1 MGALSG
7 FQALSRRRF
16 FRVSLGVG
24 VALGAAAGGGVALR
38 GCAPDVT
45 GLRYLSAH
53 AYRTL
58 DALATALFPAGG
70 AIAQGASSGSMD
82 LARAFDAFLADEPEH
97 HQRDLSRALLW
108 LEYGPV
114 IHDRRLKT
122 FSHLREDE
130 RLAHF
135 ESWSTSESLLRR
147 QVATAFRKFLSVVF
161 YDRPEIWPS
170 LGYDG
175 PLFGERATPGASK

>member
-16 FRVSLGVG
+16 FRVTLGVG
-24 VALGAAAGGGVALR
+24 VSVGAATGGLLAMR
-38 GCAPDVT
+38 GGAPDVA
-45 GLRYLSAH
+45 GLRVLSAH

-58 DALATALFPAGG
+58 EALATALFPPGG
-70 AIAQGASSGSMD
+70 PIPQGAAGMD
-82 LARAFDAFLADEPEH
+82 LARAFDGFLADEPAH
-97 HQRDLSRALLW
+97 HRRDLSRALFW

-114 IHDRRLKT
+114 LYERRAKT
-122 FSHLREDE
+122 FSRLRDDE

-135 ESWSTSESLLRR
+135 DSWATSQSLLRR
-147 QVATAFRKFLSVVF
+147 QVALAFRKFLSVVF
-161 YDRPEIWPS
+161 YDRPEIWPH

-175 PLFGERATPGASK
+175 PLFGDRSGK

>member
-16 FRVSLGVG
+16 VRVSLGVG
-24 VALGAAAGGGVALR
+24 VTLGAAAGGLVSLR

-45 GLRYLSAH
+45 GLRCLSPH

-70 AIAQGASSGSMD
+70 AIPQGAASMD
-82 LARAFDAFLADEPEH
+82 LARAFDGFLADEPEH
-97 HQRDLSRALLW
+97 HRRDLSRALLL

-114 IHDRRLKT
+114 FYDRRLTT

-135 ESWSTSESLLRR
+135 EAWAASDSLLRR

-170 LGYDG
+170 LGYEG
-175 PLFGERATPGASK
+175 PMFGEKAVK